1 MIEELIANYD
11 GFHDALVL
19 NFEYKTNIDLSN
31 DTFKTGINEI
41 NLIIS
46 CFNLL
51 KDYKRETI
59 KISFTEIDNF
69 KYIKYDGMISDSLI
83 KKENDF
89 TVIDFDPEFL
99 SKDENGKFILG
110 INPNSELQIKFK
122 NLFYEIIE

>member
-1 MIEELIANYD
+1 MIGELIANYG

-31 DTFKTGINEI
+31 DTFTNGINEI
-41 NLIIS
+41 ILVIS
-46 CFNLL
+46 CFNQF

-59 KISFTEIDNF
+59 KINFTEIDNF
-69 KYIKYDGMISDSLI
+69 KYIKYDGMVYDTLI

-89 TVIDFDPEFL
+89 TIIDFNPEFL
-99 SKDENGKFILG
+99 STDENGKFILG

>member
-11 GFHDALVL
+11 GFHDALIL

-31 DTFKTGINEI
+31 DTFKAGINEI

-51 KDYKRETI
+51 KDYQRETI
-59 KISFTEIDNF
+59 KITFTEIDNF
-69 KYIKYDGMISDSLI
+69 KYIKYDGMVSDSLI

-89 TVIDFDPEFL
+89 TIIDFDPEFL